1 MDRVPAPPR
10 AAELDVAT
18 AAVAEV
24 RHVALLAAV
33 VVVAFAYAEGGQQAQ
48 DLGSWQ
54 VIAWAIMIS
63 TPVPLILDASV
74 AISRPALLVNGLLYF
89 DPWNPVVDFVAWYSG
104 MTMGGVGRVSQI

>member
-54 VIAWAIMIS
+54 VI
-63 TPVPLILDASV
+63 T
-74 AISRPALLVNGLLYF
+74 
-89 DPWNPVVDFVAWYSG
+89 
-104 MTMGGVGRVSQI
+104 